1 VFEYI
6 KELFTIKAAFL
17 LSVPP
22 LVVGLV
28 IGFIAGRRMQ

>member
-1 VFEYI
+1 MLEYI
-6 KELFTIKAAFL
+6 KELFTIKAAFC

-28 IGFIAGRRMQ
+28 IGFVAGRRMQ